1 MIYDIIIH
9 IYIYIYIYI
18 CVCVRNIPSY
28 RIQTGIW
35 PGMSVG
41 SRG

>member
-1 MIYDIIIH
+1 MIYDIVIH
-9 IYIYIYIYI
+9 IYIYIYM
-18 CVCVRNIPSY
+18 CVRNIPSY

-35 PGMSVG
+35 PGMSVR